1 MIVRKVLFIFC
12 FFLLGPLVAQER
24 GQTLEELF
32 ENIAQERPSLNELTE
47 LDVSGL
53 TLFEIITSIAEE
65 HKINVSVDT
74 SLNDLV
80 VSNFFDV
87 TVKDV
92 FLFLANKYN
101 LEVEYM
107 NGIIIFKKAEII
119 TIKPK
124 EKPKKPIEVTYN
136 PQNEFLSVKLKNDSL
151 PLVAERITE
160 LSKKNVILAPEVKQ
174 MKVSAYIINRPFDQV
189 IEMIAKSNQ
198 LVSTVDENGF
208 YFLSKGLEATNPEP
222 LNRNSSAGRRNTR
235 SRTAATRNP
244 IAGELKVTLN
254 ENGFISVKAYEADA
268 TSLIEQASNLL
279 NISYFMYDKPD
290 DVIATLYAESIDF
303 DDLLNHIFKGKR
315 YTAKR
320 AEDFYLIGLQTTE
333 GLRATEL
340 IQLENRTIE
349 SVLDALP
356 KSFVQ
361 DVEMQEF
368 VELNGILVSGS
379 KPILEE
385 LKQVI
390 QKLDKVV
397 PLIQI
402 EVLIVQYKK
411 SYDIQT
417 GLQGFLGDEGK
428 DVQTQGVLFPTT
440 DATVNSKSINKL
452 IDAFN
457 GLGIINIGKVAENFY
472 ANLKFLETNSVINL
486 KSTPK
491 IATLSGHKA
500 NVSIGET
507 SYYFESTNR
516 LINSGIN
523 DNILQSGQW
532 KPTEANLSVDIL
544 PYVSKD
550 EHITLDIV
558 VEKSAFLGRAGENA
572 PPGKS
577 TQKFESLI
585 RVKNNEMILLG
596 GLDELEKENSGTGT
610 PFLARIPVIKWLF
623 SSRRKAK
630 EKSKLHV
637 FIKPTVIY

>member
-1 MIVRKVLFIFC
+1 MIGCLLFM
-12 FFLLGPLVAQER
+12 GSMYAQSTR
-24 GQTLEELF
+24 QDLESLF
-32 ENIAQERPSLNELTE
+32 EQIAEERPGLNELTE

-53 TLFEIITSIAEE
+53 TLFEIITSLAEE
-65 HKINVSVDT
+65 HRINVSVDT
-74 SLNDLV
+74 NLNELV

-87 TVKDV
+87 SVKDV
-92 FLFLANKYN
+92 FLFLATKHQ

-107 NGIIIFKKAEII
+107 NGIIIFKKQKVVVE
-119 TIKPK
+119 KPK
-124 EKPKKPIEVTYN
+124 EKPKKPIDISYN
-136 PQNEFLSVKLKNDSL
+136 AQNQFLSVKLKNDSL

-160 LSKKNVILAPEVKQ
+160 LSNKNIVLAPEVKS

-189 IEMIAKSNQ
+189 VEMIAKSNQ
-198 LVSTVDENGF
+198 LISSVDANGF
-208 YFLSKGLEATNPEP
+208 YFLSKDLEAENQPVP
-222 LNRNSSAGRRNTR
+222 GNRNSRSNRRVARN
-235 SRTAATRNP
+235 STANRN
-244 IAGELKVTLN
+244 IAAGELNVSIKD
-254 ENGFISVKAYEADA
+254 NGYLSVKAYEADA
-268 TSLIEQASNLL
+268 TSVIEQASNLL

-290 DVIATLYAESIDF
+290 EVLVTLYADNIDF
-303 DDLLNHIFKGKR
+303 DSLIDHIFKGKR
-315 YTAKR
+315 YTSKKAD
-320 AEDFYLIGLQTTE
+320 DFYFIGLQTTE

-349 SVLDALP
+349 SVLNTLP
-356 KSFVQ
+356 KAYSQ

-379 KPILEE
+379 RPVLEE

-390 QKLDKVV
+390 KELDQVV

-402 EVLIVQYKK
+402 EVLIVQYQK

-417 GLQGFLGDEGK
+417 GLQGILGSEGK
-428 DVQTQGVLFPTT
+428 EVATEGVLFPTV
-440 DATVNSKSINKL
+440 DATVNSNSINQL

-472 ANLKFLETNSVINL
+472 ANLKLLETNSVINL

-577 TQKFESLI
+577 TQKFQSLI
-585 RVKNNEMILLG
+585 RVRNNEMILLG

-610 PFLARIPVIKWLF
+610 PFLSRIPVINWFF
-623 SSRRKAK
+623 SGRRKAK

>member
-1 MIVRKVLFIFC
+1 MMIKKSVFIC
-12 FFLLGPLVAQER
+12 FFLFLSSLFSQNTAQ
-24 GQTLEELF
+24 TTEELL
-32 ENIAQERPSLNELTE
+32 EKIAEERLGLNELTE

-53 TLFEIITSIAEE
+53 TLFEIITSLAEE
-65 HKINVSVDT
+65 HRINVSVDT
-74 SLNDLV
+74 NLNELV

-87 TVKDV
+87 SVKDV
-92 FLFLANKYN
+92 FLFLVNKHN
-101 LEVEYM
+101 LVVEYM
-107 NGIIIFKKAEII
+107 NGIIIFKKQAVLAE
-119 TIKPK
+119 KPK
-124 EKPKKPIEVTYN
+124 EKSRKPIDITFN
-136 PQNEFLSVKLKNDSL
+136 SQNQFLSVKLKNDSL

-160 LSKKNVILAPEVKQ
+160 LSNKNIVLAPEVKE

-189 IEMIAKSNQ
+189 VEMIAKSNQ

-208 YFLSKGLEATNPEP
+208 YFLSKDFEITDQQGLGSRNSGTKRISSRIATNK
-222 LNRNSSAGRRNTR
+222 NF
-235 SRTAATRNP
+235 AT
-244 IAGELKVTLN
+244 GELKVSLN
-254 ENGFISVKAYEADA
+254 DNGYLSVKAYEADV
-268 TSLIEQASNLL
+268 TSIIEQASDLL
-279 NISYFMYDKPD
+279 NISYFFYNKPD
-290 DVIATLYAESIDF
+290 DVVATLYADSIDF
-303 DDLLNHIFKGKR
+303 DSLLNHIFKGKR
-315 YTAKR
+315 YTSKKT
-320 AEDFYLIGLQTTE
+320 EDLYLIGLQTTE

-349 SVLDALP
+349 SVLNTLP
-356 KSFVQ
+356 KSFSQ

-385 LKQVI
+385 LRQVI
-390 QKLDKVV
+390 KKLDKVV

-402 EVLIVQYKK
+402 EVLIVQYQK
-411 SYDIQT
+411 SYDVQT
-417 GLQGFLGDEGK
+417 GIQGILGDKGQGIKTE
-428 DVQTQGVLFPTT
+428 GVLFPTV

-472 ANLKFLETNSVINL
+472 ANLRLLESNSIINL

-516 LINSGIN
+516 LINSGVN

-585 RVKNNEMILLG
+585 RVRNNEMILLG

-610 PFLARIPVIKWLF
+610 PFLSRIPIIKWFF

>member
-1 MIVRKVLFIFC
+1 MIKKIVIGICILFSS
-12 FFLLGPLVAQER
+12 LLFSQVQT
-24 GQTLEELF
+24 QTLEELF
-32 ENIAQERPSLNELTE
+32 DEVAKERKGLNEITE

-53 TLFEIITSIAEE
+53 TLFEIITSLAEE
-65 HKINVSVDT
+65 HRLNVSVDSGLT
-74 SLNDLV
+74 EMV
-80 VSNFFDV
+80 ASNFFDV
-87 TVKDV
+87 KVKDV
-92 FLFLANKYN
+92 YLFLVNKYN
-101 LEVEYM
+101 LDVGYL
-107 NGIIIFKKAEII
+107 NGIITFKKREII
-119 TIKPK
+119 KEAPK
-124 EKPKKPIEVTYN
+124 EKPRKQIDITFNKA
-136 PQNEFLSVKLKNDSL
+136 NEFLSVKLKNDSL

-160 LSKKNVILAPEVKQ
+160 LSNTNIVLAPEVKS

-198 LVSTVDENGF
+198 LVSSIDENGF
-208 YFLSKGLEATNPEP
+208 YFLSKDIEVDTPVSQRRTSP
-222 LNRNSSAGRRNTR
+222 NRRGASRNTR
-235 SRTAATRNP
+235 NSNNTS
-244 IAGELKVTLN
+244 GELEMTLN
-254 ENGFISVKAYEADA
+254 EHGFLNIRAYEADA
-268 TSLIEQASNLL
+268 TTIISKASDLL
-279 NISYFMYDKPD
+279 NINYFMYDKPD
-290 DVIATLYAESIDF
+290 EIIATFYSSSMTFE
-303 DDLLNHIFKGKR
+303 DLLNHVFKGKR
-315 YTAKR
+315 YTFKKS
-320 AEDFYLIGLQTTE
+320 EDLYLIGLQTTE

-349 SVLDALP
+349 SVLNTLP
-356 KSFVQ
+356 KTFVQ

-368 VELNGILVSGS
+368 VELNGILISGS

-385 LKQVI
+385 LKLVI
-390 QKLDKVV
+390 RQLDKVV
-397 PLIQI
+397 PLVQI
-402 EVLIVQYKK
+402 EVLIVQYQK

-417 GLQGFLGDEGK
+417 GIQGILSNDGGGVSTE
-428 DVQTQGVLFPTT
+428 GVLFPSA
-440 DATVNSKSINKL
+440 DATVNSTSLNKL

-472 ANLKFLETNSVINL
+472 ANLSALENNSIIKL

-500 NVSIGET
+500 TVSIGET
-507 SYYFESTNR
+507 SYYFEQTNR

-550 EHITLDIV
+550 EYVTLNIV

-596 GLDELEKENSGTGT
+596 GLDELEKENSGSGT
-610 PFLARIPVIKWLF
+610 PFLSRIPIISWFF
-623 SSRRKAK
+623 SSKRKAK

-637 FIKPTVIY
+637 FIKPTVVY

>member
-1 MIVRKVLFIFC
+1 MKKLVLISSMLFV
-12 FFLLGPLVAQER
+12 GLVFPQN
-24 GQTLEELF
+24 QTPTLEELF
-32 ENIAQERPSLNELTE
+32 DRVAEEKSGLNELTE

-53 TLFEIITSIAEE
+53 TLFEIITSLAEE
-65 HKINVSVDT
+65 HRINVSADPGLT
-74 SLNDLV
+74 EMV

-87 TVKDV
+87 PVKDIYI
-92 FLFLANKYN
+92 FLARKYD
-101 LEVEYM
+101 LDVGYM
-107 NGIIIFKKAEII
+107 NGIITFKKREIAPEV
-119 TIKPK
+119 PK
-124 EKPKKPIEVTYN
+124 EKPQKPIDITFN
-136 PQNEFLSVKLKNDSL
+136 QANNFLSVKLKNDSL

-160 LSKKNVILAPEVKQ
+160 LSNKNIVLAPEVKT

-189 IEMIAKSNQ
+189 VEMIARSNQ
-198 LVSTVDENGF
+198 LVASIDENGF
-208 YFLSKGLEATNPEP
+208 YFLSKDLEPVATPDQ
-222 LNRNSSAGRRNTR
+222 GRRTTSKR
-235 SRTAATRNP
+235 RGSSRNKANVGTSGTLD
-244 IAGELKVTLN
+244 ISLN
-254 ENGFISVKAYEADA
+254 EQGFLNINAFEVDA
-268 TSLIEQASNLL
+268 TTLIGRASDLL
-279 NISYFMYDKPD
+279 NINFFLYNRPD
-290 DVIATLYAESIDF
+290 EVVATFHTGSIDF
-303 DDLLNHIFKGKR
+303 DSLMDHIFKGSR
-315 YTAKR
+315 YTFKKI
-320 AEDFYLIGLQTTE
+320 DDLYLIGLQTTE
-333 GLRATEL
+333 GLRHTEL
-340 IQLENRTIE
+340 VQLENRTIE
-349 SVLDALP
+349 TVINTLP
-356 KSFVQ
+356 KAYLQ

-368 VELNGILVSGS
+368 VELNGILISGS

-385 LKQVI
+385 LKLVI
-390 QKLDKVV
+390 RQLDKVV
-397 PLIQI
+397 PLVQI
-402 EVLIVQYKK
+402 EVLIVQYQKG
-411 SYDIQT
+411 YDIQT
-417 GLQGFLGDEGK
+417 GLQGILSDQGK
-428 DVQTQGVLFPTT
+428 DVRTEGVLFPTV
-440 DATVNSKSINKL
+440 DATVNATSLNKL

-472 ANLKFLETNSVINL
+472 ANLSALENNSIIEL

-507 SYYFESTNR
+507 NYYFEQTNR

-550 EHITLDIV
+550 EHITLNII

-610 PFLARIPVIKWLF
+610 PVLARIPVIKWLF
-623 SSRRKAK
+623 SSKRRAK

-637 FIKPTVIY
+637 FIKPTVVY